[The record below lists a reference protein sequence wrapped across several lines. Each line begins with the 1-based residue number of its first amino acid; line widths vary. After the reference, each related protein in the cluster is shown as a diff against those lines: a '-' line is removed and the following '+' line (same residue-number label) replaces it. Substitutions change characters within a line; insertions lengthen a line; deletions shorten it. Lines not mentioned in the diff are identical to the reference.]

1 MIEKKVFFIS
11 VIDKADSLN
20 RKYSSAIRDLIHT
33 KCDIFAHYQIIMGNE
48 NDAENLYDNLDNA
61 IIGNDYEGY
70 IILLDCLDDSR
81 GLFNPNVMF
90 EFGAI
95 KYLDKPFVIVSSH
108 DDPSCYPFDIK
119 PLNIV
124 HIPNFIVDKI
134 IDFHNNGKLINSSN
148 LVSKLDGTKK
158 DELSEFLSNLE
169 GNYTN
174 SLKKHQ
180 SFNSK
185 IHITNEDIIKEINE
199 VKSLVKNIGI
209 TAEYIDGESA
219 AFKAVKEAVEEAN
232 TSLHTSRF
240 SNQSIVSSN
249 ATEEQE
255 DFMKALYRA
264 SKELKQKADRI
275 ICNNDPLK
283 WLDIYQILYYG
294 GNGSKVYIRKSE
306 YSIHFELVVINDMVA
321 FIHFYQPDHA
331 EKSMGDDYDHQIEK
345 INSTLKI
352 RGYNICKKLS
362 NIFNRLHHK
371 DFDVSLPHNP
381 SRTLLGIPFI
391 DEVLEKDL
399 NNGCFFVSEDIPEI
413 GEFPSEK
420 IKNERKQ
427 TILSMFKKAYRE
439 WDWSDRSN
447 EDRLNMLV
455 GISLIEG
462 NVGFIDENKPG
473 LSDEVYNNAK
483 NLFERKIK
491 VV

>member
-134 IDFHNNGKLINSSN
+134 KEVHENKNSINISN
-148 LVSKLDGTKK
+148 LACTSDGTQKG
-158 DELSEFLSNLE
+158 ELSEFLSKLE
-169 GNYTN
+169 SNYKN
-174 SLKKHQ
+174 SLEKRKDSLREEVDFKKTI
-180 SFNSK
+180 N
-185 IHITNEDIIKEINE
+185 TLIINIDGEKPLILYKKSQDK
-199 VKSLVKNIGI
+199 VILSMKSLVKNIGI

-294 GNGSKVYIRKSE
+294 GKRAYI
-306 YSIHFELVVINDMVA
+306 
-321 FIHFYQPDHA
+321 
-331 EKSMGDDYDHQIEK
+331 
-345 INSTLKI
+345 
-352 RGYNICKKLS
+352 
-362 NIFNRLHHK
+362 
-371 DFDVSLPHNP
+371 
-381 SRTLLGIPFI
+381 
-391 DEVLEKDL
+391 
-399 NNGCFFVSEDIPEI
+399 
-413 GEFPSEK
+413 
-420 IKNERKQ
+420 
-427 TILSMFKKAYRE
+427 
-439 WDWSDRSN
+439 
-447 EDRLNMLV
+447 
-455 GISLIEG
+455 
-462 NVGFIDENKPG
+462 
-473 LSDEVYNNAK
+473 
-483 NLFERKIK
+483 
-491 VV
+491 